1 MPILSIEFICYN
13 ASPNPVVLDF
23 WLREE
28 RENVSFCILTSFFF
42 IFRIILLLFFLIQM
56 PIWSIWWIAFVTMPA
71 PTRSFWTFGY
81 GRNKTAKMITSLTF
95 VTTYKIVIWA
105 WQIALVTLGPRILFW
120 FWFWR
125 WPMRIPADIWKKMS
139 MRKQYWNLVVR

>member
-1 MPILSIEFICYN
+1 MPDPTRSFRTFGLWRREKTYPS
-13 ASPNPVVLDF
+13 VF
-23 WLREE
+23 WR
-28 RENVSFCILTSFFF
+28 VFFF

-56 PIWSIWWIAFVTMPA
+56 PIWSIWWIAFITMPT

-95 VTTYKIVIWA
+95 VTTYKIVIRA

-125 WPMRIPADIWKKMS
+125 WPMRIPADIWKKNRLENS
-139 MRKQYWNLVVR
+139 WKFCKIEAYNISVLL